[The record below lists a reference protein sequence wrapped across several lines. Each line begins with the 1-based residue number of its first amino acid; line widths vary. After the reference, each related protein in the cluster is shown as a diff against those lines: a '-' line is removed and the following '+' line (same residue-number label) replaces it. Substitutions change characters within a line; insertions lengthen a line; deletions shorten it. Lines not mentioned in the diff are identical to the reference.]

1 MRMDGG
7 ASIIIHIPVSP
18 VIVKGKLPFYELRLF
33 PVAEREWNLLP
44 YFPT

>member
-18 VIVKGKLPFYELRLF
+18 VIVEGKLPFYELRLF